1 METPKTKETT
11 IGITCPM
18 LTKSNYMAW
27 SIKMKAY
34 MDAHGVWLAI
44 EPKDPKVPVDEKTD
58 KIALAAIYQGIPEDI
73 LLSIADKK
81 SAKEVWE
88 AIKLLCFGADRVK
101 QARAQTLKSEFE
113 TLSMKE
119 SKKLDD
125 FCMRLKGLVTNLRA
139 LGETMEESY
148 VVKKLLRAIPRD
160 SGKLPQQLSNLGTL
174 KRCPLKKRLDL

>member
-1 METPKTKETT
+1 MPKFMPKTTNMETPKTKETT
-11 IGITCPM
+11 IGITYPM

-81 SAKEVWE
+81 ISQGGVGGDQ
-88 AIKLLCFGADRVK
+88 I
-101 QARAQTLKSEFE
+101 
-113 TLSMKE
+113 
-119 SKKLDD
+119 
-125 FCMRLKGLVTNLRA
+125 
-139 LGETMEESY
+139 
-148 VVKKLLRAIPRD
+148 VVFW
-160 SGKLPQQLSNLGTL
+160 G
-174 KRCPLKKRLDL
+174 